1 MGFYVVAVLGYEA
14 LLQKILRL
22 AQNPGDVLWLW
33 HQFYAFHK
41 VLFRKSYG
49 TQFYA
54 FHNLEHRFG
63 DLYNH
68 GEKCLEPFVTLH
80 KQDTQKTHSFVI
92 IVPMQRD
99 NVLENYPK
107 VVQVVRQSS
116 S

>member
-1 MGFYVVAVLGYEA
+1 MFFGYGTSFT
-14 LLQKILRL
+14 LFTK
-22 AQNPGDVLWLW
+22 
-33 HQFYAFHK
+33 FF
-41 VLFRKSYG
+41 FRKSYG

-92 IVPMQRD
+92 IVPMHRD